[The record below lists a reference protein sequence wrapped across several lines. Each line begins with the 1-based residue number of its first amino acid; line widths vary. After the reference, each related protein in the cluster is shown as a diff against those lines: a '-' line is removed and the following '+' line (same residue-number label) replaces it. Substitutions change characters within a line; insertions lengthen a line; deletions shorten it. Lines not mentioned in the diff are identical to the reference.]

1 MVLRHD
7 NFGLITPAYNCLVD
21 VFRPWQRFTN
31 FRTAQGVGVVKGM
44 GDIFRRLDQLFLFD
58 IPEHLRRR
66 FRSRREHKI
75 IGQAVDHLFLT
86 IFLDDIGRGDQ
97 GHRPGGG
104 GGAETRADLALRIR
118 LQQVAVHIAGAAAH
132 DVTRH
137 DILRDGGLH
146 KSGGRVDF
154 HLAGLHIC
162 FIHHAA
168 HAAIVVNVAVGV
180 NNGDHRLITAIFIV
194 KIHPDFGR
202 FRRHQRVDHGNAF
215 FTFNNGHV

>member
-31 FRTAQGVGVVKGM
+31 FRTAQGVGVVQGM

-66 FRSRREHKI
+66 FGARREHKI
-75 IGQAVDHLFLT
+75 IGQAIDHLFLT
-86 IFLDDIGRGDQ
+86 IFLDDIGRGNQ

-104 GGAETRADLALRIR
+104 GGAEPRTHLAFRIR

-132 DVTRH
+132 DVARH
-137 DILRDGGLH
+137 DIFRDGGLH
-146 KSGGRVDF
+146 KSGWRVDF
-154 HLAGLHIC
+154 NLAGLHVG
-162 FIHHAA
+162 FVHHAA

-180 NNGDHRLITAIFIV
+180 NNSDDRFLAAIFIV

-202 FRRHQRVDHGNAF
+202 LRRHQRVDHGNAF